1 MGLMSSTENLL
12 NWRVFN
18 EVVNRGGIIA
28 ASEALDCEPSTVSRI
43 IKKLE
48 KDLGAPLFLR
58 ATRPLEL
65 TDLGRLAFDRSREL
79 LNHYGDMMSEIRGD
93 REKLAGVIRLAA
105 HAGIGPIEITP
116 ALVEFQTVYP
126 EIELELHQLT
136 AGIPEAFHN
145 NGRTIDVVVG
155 YGPEGPI
162 PGVVSRYVGAMPF
175 IPCASP
181 LYLQRH
187 GTPMHPNELCRHTG
201 ILIDTPSRVSTETLQ
216 KGEEIVTLHWNNT
229 LRFNSLVSAKSAAML
244 GAGIVPDMPLYHA
257 TEAFQNRRLIP
268 ILPGWRRKHASCFVC
283 ATEGAWTKHRIRV
296 FVEWLAERERQTLS
310 RLRSEHAEFYV

>member
-1 MGLMSSTENLL
+1 
-12 NWRVFN
+12 
-18 EVVNRGGIIA
+18 
-28 ASEALDCEPSTVSRI
+28 
-43 IKKLE
+43 
-48 KDLGAPLFLR
+48 
-58 ATRPLEL
+58 
-65 TDLGRLAFDRSREL
+65 
-79 LNHYGDMMSEIRGD
+79 MMSEIRGD

-116 ALVEFQTVYP
+116 ALVEFQTIYP
-126 EIELELHQLT
+126 EIELELHQLS

-145 NGRTIDVVVG
+145 NGRTIDVLVG

-162 PGVVSRYVGAMPF
+162 PGIVSRYVGAMPF

-229 LRFNSLVSAKSAAML
+229 LRFNSLVSAKSAVML